1 MGAKAWSKATEE
13 QRAKH
18 RASCIEA
25 GKHRRMISFCLKP
38 DTQKILHYMDKIK
51 KKYGIEGIELIRF
64 IDLLPKGQQPLTED
78 QNRQWREMAIR
89 KIPAA
94 EIYQQIFGVTA

>member
-1 MGAKAWSKATEE
+1 MGAKAWSKATAE

-25 GKHRRMISFCLKP
+25 GKQRRMISFCSKP
-38 DTQKILHYMDKIK
+38 DTIKIMDYMDKIK
-51 KKYGIEGIELIRF
+51 KKYGIEPMELMKF
-64 IDLLPKGQQPLTED
+64 IYLLPKDQTLTED
-78 QNRQWREMAIR
+78 QNHQWRDLAIQ

-94 EIYQQIFGVTA
+94 EIYQQMFGGAT

>member
-1 MGAKAWSKATEE
+1 MRNQWTKATEE

-18 RASCIEA
+18 RASCIED
-25 GKHRRMISFCLKP
+25 GKRRRRLSFCLKP
-38 DTQKILHYMDKIK
+38 DTMKILDYLDTIK
-51 KKYGIEGIELIRF
+51 KKYGIEPMELMKF
-64 IDLLPKGQQPLTED
+64 IDLFPKGQQPLTAD
-78 QNRQWREMAIR
+78 QNRQWREMATK